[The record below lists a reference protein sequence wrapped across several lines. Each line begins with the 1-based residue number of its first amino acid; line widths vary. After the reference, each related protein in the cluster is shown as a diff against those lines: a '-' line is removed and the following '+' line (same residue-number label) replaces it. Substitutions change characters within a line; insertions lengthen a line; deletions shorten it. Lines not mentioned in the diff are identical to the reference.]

1 LVSLVDLQPDDYRE
15 LGTILEVN
23 KGEEFKDSSAWEQM
37 FCV

>member
-1 LVSLVDLQPDDYRE
+1 MIIEKSTACE
-15 LGTILEVN
+15 MKLGTILEVN